1 MVGRII
7 RTLVLDK
14 SVPLVTYENFCEDP
28 HLLKNKLELPEGVAE
43 TINVNAEVKIKDYQ
57 VQNISNQNQRQIAK
71 LKSHEIRFLTS
82 SLREE
87 EELISFF
94 GYELLHV

>member
-1 MVGRII
+1 
-7 RTLVLDK
+7 
-14 SVPLVTYENFCEDP
+14 
-28 HLLKNKLELPEGVAE
+28 
-43 TINVNAEVKIKDYQ
+43 VKIKDYQ